1 MTLVATALSLALAAA
16 GAQPRALSVDP
27 GASVVRYHV
36 NHKMH
41 AVDGRS
47 TAIEGKALVDA
58 GGNVRTMIRVPV
70 AGFDSGDANRDSNM
84 RETLD
89 AGQHPYVVFKG
100 VTALAVPAAPGKP
113 ISATMKGELDFHGV
127 RKPVEVPVTVEFAAD
142 GSATV
147 RGGMTISLDAYQVE
161 RPSLLFVKMDDDCLI
176 DLELKLQ
183 GSGS

>member
-1 MTLVATALSLALAAA
+1 MTIVVTSTALALALLAA
-16 GAQPRALSVDP
+16 EPRTLSLDP
-27 GASVVRYHV
+27 AASVVRYHV

-47 TAIEGKALVDA
+47 TAIEGKALI
-58 GGNVRTMIRVPV
+58 GGDGTVRTMVRVPV

-100 VTALAVPAAPGKP
+100 VASVPVPVTSGKP
-113 ISATMKGELDFHGV
+113 LPTTLRGELDFHGV
-127 RKPVEVPVTVEFAAD
+127 KKPIEVPVTVEFAAD
-142 GSATV
+142 GSAAV
-147 RGGMTISLDAYQVE
+147 RGKMTISLDAYDVE
-161 RPSLLFVKMDDDCLI
+161 RPSLLFVKMDDACTI
-176 DLELKLQ
+176 DLDLKLE